1 MDIFSAIILGIVEGL
16 TEFLPISSTGHL
28 LIAQQFL
35 GAQQSDAFNVLI
47 QIGPILAVCLV
58 FWKDI
63 VKLFTGLKDADTRDE
78 FIKLAV
84 AFFLTGIFG
93 LTAKKLGL
101 ELPETVL
108 PIAIALIVGGIIIFL
123 AEKKVA
129 GKVLTDKYTWGV
141 VVAVAVSQLV
151 AAIFPGTSRSG
162 AVVVA
167 ALLLGLSR
175 PAAVRFAF
183 LVGIPTMFAAGALQ
197 LKDAIELGQAAEL
210 IAPATLVAF
219 AVATITAWISVVWL
233 LKFVQSNTF
242 KAFGWYRIVFGAI
255 LLILVAVGVM
265 DKKDDSKV
273 PETRVVYQ
281 IPQD

>member
-93 LTAKKLGL
+93 LTAKK
-101 ELPETVL
+101 T
-108 PIAIALIVGGIIIFL
+108 
-123 AEKKVA
+123 
-129 GKVLTDKYTWGV
+129 
-141 VVAVAVSQLV
+141 
-151 AAIFPGTSRSG
+151 GT
-162 AVVVA
+162 
-167 ALLLGLSR
+167 
-175 PAAVRFAF
+175 
-183 LVGIPTMFAAGALQ
+183 
-197 LKDAIELGQAAEL
+197 
-210 IAPATLVAF
+210 
-219 AVATITAWISVVWL
+219 
-233 LKFVQSNTF
+233 
-242 KAFGWYRIVFGAI
+242 
-255 LLILVAVGVM
+255 
-265 DKKDDSKV
+265 
-273 PETRVVYQ
+273 
-281 IPQD
+281 